1 MKFVGATGAYDIYFS
16 MVDASFKVEQ
26 HVEKTEVTVE
36 TTMKDLGFANAAV
49 VKTVKMDDNV
59 TLTFAKGKASTDPA
73 YYTSG
78 EAVRLYQNG
87 ATMTVSANG
96 KTIKSIKITF
106 SQNHYY
112 IAADS
117 GEFSKEAAVRT
128 WTGSET
134 EVKFTTTGT
143 DKSHRAYISKMEVT
157 YE

>member
-1 MKFVGATGAYDIYFS
+1 
-16 MVDASFKVEQ
+16 
-26 HVEKTEVTVE
+26 
-36 TTMKDLGFANAAV
+36 
-49 VKTVKMDDNV
+49 MDDNV
-59 TLTFAKGKASTDPA
+59 TVTFAQGKASTAPA

-117 GEFSKEAAVRT
+117 GEFSEEAAVRT

-143 DKSHRAYISKMEVT
+143 DKNHRAYVSKIEVT